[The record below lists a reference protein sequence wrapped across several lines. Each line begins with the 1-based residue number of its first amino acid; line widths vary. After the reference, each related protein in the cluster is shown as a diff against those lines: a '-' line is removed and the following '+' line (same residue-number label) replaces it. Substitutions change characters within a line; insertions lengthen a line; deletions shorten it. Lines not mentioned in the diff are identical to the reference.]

1 MNKRFSKIFVVL
13 MVLGLS
19 GVFTP
24 LVLANQAG
32 ITAGFQSTQGAK
44 LGVFYA
50 VDLGETLQ
58 LQPGVYYSLRNYKVP
73 PPDWFDLM
81 NKKVH
86 DMVRFIEIPVL
97 LKYKINL
104 EGPFQPFFLGGGYV
118 AFRISE
124 QSIFDT
130 NFSGSFRRYADVDG
144 GVVFGA
150 GFEHG
155 RGRIKLHLDF
165 RVNIGL
171 TWIQKVEIGMLLFGI
186 MPTPPI
192 ESKNRS
198 LSILVG
204 MSF

>member
-1 MNKRFSKIFVVL
+1 MSKRFLKTVIML

-19 GVFTP
+19 SAFAP

-81 NKKVH
+81 NKKVY

-104 EGPFQPFFLGGGYV
+104 KGPFQPFFLGGGYI

-130 NFSGSFRRYADVDG
+130 NFSGSFRQYADVDG

-150 GFEHG
+150 GFGHG

-171 TWIQKVEIGMLLFGI
+171 TWIQKVEIGMLLSSI

-204 MSF
+204 VSF